1 MTPSEACWFFL
12 ATLLPAFL
20 ISWSSAFLV
29 RKWAPR
35 WGLVDRPGGRKQHAS
50 PTPLGGGLAVWLA
63 VTGVFLLG
71 GAVLAGVMGSADIP
85 AWVPEFA
92 RPHLP
97 GLWERTPDLIVLLI
111 GGTVMMLV
119 GLADDRFGL
128 PWQPRLG
135 LGFLVAAICVATQG
149 DDWQLTAFVAFRPVT
164 WLLSVLWIVTLI
176 NAFNMLDNMDG
187 LSGGVAAIAGGML
200 AIFLL
205 FPPASDPLGPQLFV
219 GGFLLVL
226 VGALLGFLWHNRT
239 PSRLFLG
246 DAGSYFVGFCIA
258 VATMVATYTT
268 YESPSRHA
276 VLAPLCVMAV
286 PLYDL
291 VTVIAIRL
299 REGRSPFQADRCHFS
314 HRLVELGFTKGR
326 AVLTIY
332 LTTATC
338 ALAALLLNRVD
349 EIGAGVIALLVMC
362 ILWLIHLIESTA
374 RRKNLS

>member
-1 MTPSEACWFFL
+1 MKFPEAVWFFA
-12 ATLLPAFL
+12 ATLVPPFL
-20 ISWSSAFLV
+20 ISWLAGFAV
-29 RKWAPR
+29 RRLAPGI
-35 WGLVDRPGGRKQHAS
+35 GLVDRPGGRKQHEQ

-63 VTGVFLLG
+63 VTLVFLG
-71 GAVLAGVMGSADIP
+71 GLLFLALAMASDPP
-85 AWVPEFA
+85 AGWVPEFA

-97 GLWERTPDLIVLLI
+97 GLWERSSDLFVLLL
-111 GGTVMMLV
+111 GGTAMMLV

-135 LGFLVAAICVATQG
+135 MAFLVAAVCVATQG
-149 DDWQLTAFVAFRPVT
+149 DDWQLTAFVPFRPVT
-164 WLLSVLWIVTLI
+164 WVLSVFWIVTLI

-187 LSGGVAAIAGGML
+187 LSAGVASIAAGML
-200 AIFLL
+200 ATFLL
-205 FPPASDPLGPQLFV
+205 FPPAGDPRGPQLFV

-268 YESPSRHA
+268 YESPSRHTI
-276 VLAPLCVMAV
+276 LAPLCVMAV

-291 VTVIAIRL
+291 VTVISIRL

-314 HRLVELGFTKGR
+314 HRLVDLGFTKR
-326 AVLTIY
+326 KAVRTIY

-338 ALAALLLNRVD
+338 GLAALLLSRVD
-349 EIGAGVIALLVMC
+349 PLGAVVIALLVLC

-374 RRKNLS
+374 RRKNSS

>member
-1 MTPSEACWFFL
+1 MKFPETWWFFA
-12 ATLLPAFL
+12 ATLGPAFL
-20 ISWSSAFLV
+20 ISWLAGFAV
-29 RKWAPR
+29 RRHAPR
-35 WGLVDRPGGRKQHAS
+35 FGLVDRPGGRKQHAE

-63 VTGVFLLG
+63 VTAVFVG
-71 GAVLAGVMGSADIP
+71 GAIALRLAMGSEAP
-85 AWVPEFA
+85 PSWVPEFA
-92 RPHLP
+92 QSHLP
-97 GLWERTPDLIVLLI
+97 GLWERSSDLFVLLV
-111 GGTVMMLV
+111 GGTTLMLL

-135 LGFLVAAICVATQG
+135 LAFLIAAICVATQG
-149 DDWQLTAFVAFRPVT
+149 DDWQLTAFVPFRPVT
-164 WLLSVLWIVTLI
+164 WLLSVFWIVTLI

-187 LSGGVAAIAGGML
+187 LSAGVAAIAATML

-205 FPPASDPLGPQLFV
+205 FPPAADPRGPQLFV

-268 YESPSRHA
+268 YESPARHA
-276 VLAPLCVMAV
+276 VLAPLFVMAV

-291 VTVIAIRL
+291 VTVISIRL

-314 HRLVELGFTKGR
+314 HRLVDLGFSKR
-326 AVLTIY
+326 KAVRTIY

-338 ALAALLLNRVD
+338 ALAALLLNQVD
-349 EIGAGVIALLVMC
+349 PSGAVVIALLVFC

-374 RRKNLS
+374 RRKNSS